1 MRTRDAQDPGAGLG
15 REALAYVDTLHNL
28 ARYLTGNETDAEDL
42 VQETYAR
49 ALKAADQFTPGTN
62 LKAWLFRILRNTF
75 LSSYRRQRA
84 SPLVG
89 GLDTVDPAHQG
100 VADEAWLRDD
110 VELDRLR
117 KHPASLA
124 LKRRLVAQWPA
135 APVESRPWWKGWRR
149 ALVPALASALVLA
162 VGLPLYH
169 ELWSGARGD
178 ATAMVAEAVNDHVR
192 VLQRDRPLDV
202 ESGGIHEVKPW
213 FAGRLD
219 FAPVVSFE
227 GDAEFP
233 LQGGAVGYFVD
244 RKAAVFVYK
253 RGLHPVSLFVFRAE
267 GLPWPARGLTPIGG
281 AAGYTSVSRG
291 FNVILWR
298 AGDLGYA
305 LVSDVDARE
314 LGRLAAKL
322 ARG

>member
-1 MRTRDAQDPGAGLG
+1 MRTRDAQDPGAVLG

-117 KHPASLA
+117 K
-124 LKRRLVAQWPA
+124 LVAEEIEA
-135 APVESRPWWKGWRR
+135 ALLTLSEEGRTVILLDLEGLTETEAAQVLGCAVGTVKSR
-149 ALVPALASALVLA
+149 LAHARSALRQWLKD
-162 VGLPLYH
+162 Y
-169 ELWSGARGD
+169 AR
-178 ATAMVAEAVNDHVR
+178 
-192 VLQRDRPLDV
+192 
-202 ESGGIHEVKPW
+202 
-213 FAGRLD
+213 
-219 FAPVVSFE
+219 
-227 GDAEFP
+227 
-233 LQGGAVGYFVD
+233 
-244 RKAAVFVYK
+244 
-253 RGLHPVSLFVFRAE
+253 
-267 GLPWPARGLTPIGG
+267 
-281 AAGYTSVSRG
+281 
-291 FNVILWR
+291 
-298 AGDLGYA
+298 
-305 LVSDVDARE
+305 
-314 LGRLAAKL
+314 
-322 ARG
+322 